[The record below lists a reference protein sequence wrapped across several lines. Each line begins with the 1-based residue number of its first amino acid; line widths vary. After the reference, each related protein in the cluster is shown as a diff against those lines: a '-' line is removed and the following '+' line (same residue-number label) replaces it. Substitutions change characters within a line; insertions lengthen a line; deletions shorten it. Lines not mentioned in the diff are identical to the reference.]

1 MMLSPERL
9 DRLRSIGFNPL
20 VARRIAALPEL
31 EHRAPGRVCEYHG
44 DHALVHDGEAS
55 EFARVHPALAR
66 QLSDSGARLVV
77 GDWVI
82 ARLRFGDRWIERRL
96 EPYSELRRI
105 DPSGARQPLVSNVD
119 CAFLVMGLDGDFNLR
134 RLERYLALAR
144 SSGVLPVAVLTK
156 ADLCM
161 ELDARL
167 DEVRNRIPS
176 FIDRHAL
183 DARCPGDV
191 SALTAYLQP
200 GQTVV
205 LLGSSGAGKST
216 LTNTLLGA
224 EQQPTAAVR
233 EDDSRGRHTTTTR
246 TLLQL
251 PGSACLIDTPGLRG
265 LRLDIDP
272 AALQELFEDI
282 AQFARRCRFRDCAHE
297 SEPGCAVREGVP
309 ADRLSNYH
317 KLRREVARENADA
330 LARKAEKGHAKAMER
345 AIRGHYRLKP
355 GKR

>member
-1 MMLSPERL
+1 MMLSPDRL
-9 DRLRSIGFNPL
+9 DRLRPIGFNSL
-20 VARRIAALPEL
+20 VANRVAALPEL
-31 EHRAPGRVCEYHG
+31 DGAPARVCEHSH
-44 DHALVHDGEAS
+44 DHALIHDGAAAQ
-55 EFARVHPALAR
+55 FARVHPALAR

-82 ARLRFGDRWIERRL
+82 ASQRSGDWWMDHRLD
-96 EPYSELRRI
+96 PYTELQRV
-105 DPSGARQPLVSNVD
+105 DPSGAPQALVSNID

-144 SSGVLPVAVLTK
+144 SGGVVPVVVLTK
-156 ADLCM
+156 ADLCL
-161 ELDARL
+161 ELDRRL
-167 DEVRNRIPS
+167 DDVRDRLPS
-176 FIDRHAL
+176 SIDRHAL
-183 DARCPGDV
+183 DARSPGDV
-191 SALTAYLQP
+191 SALTVYLQP

-216 LTNTLLGA
+216 LTNTLLGT
-224 EQQPTAAVR
+224 QQQATAPVR
-233 EDDSRGRHTTTTR
+233 ADDSRGRHTTTTR

-282 AQFARRCRFRDCAHE
+282 AQLAKHCRFRDCAHE
-297 SEPGCAVREGVP
+297 TEPGCAVREGVP

-317 KLRREVARENADA
+317 KLRREITRENADA
-330 LARKAEKGHAKAMER
+330 LARRAEKGHAKAMER